1 MPILVGEKMSELEK
15 YQGVFV
21 DTFSVQVSDLNESF
35 AYQSIPEWDSI
46 GHMSLI
52 TALENA
58 FEIMI
63 EMDDVIDFA
72 SFEKGRE
79 ILLKYGITL

>member
-1 MPILVGEKMSELEK
+1 MSDLEK
-15 YQGVFV
+15 YKEVFV
-21 DTFSVQVSDLNESF
+21 ETFSVGVSDLSQDF
-35 AYQSIPEWDSI
+35 AYQSIDAWDSI

-58 FEIMI
+58 FDILI

-72 SFEKGRE
+72 SFEKGKE
-79 ILLKYGITL
+79 ILRKYELDL

>member
-1 MPILVGEKMSELEK
+1 MSDLEK
-15 YQGVFV
+15 YQEVFV
-21 DTFSVQVSDLNESF
+21 ETFSVDVIDLNQDF
-35 AYQSIPEWDSI
+35 AYQSIGAWDSI

-58 FEIMI
+58 FDIII

-72 SFEKGRE
+72 SFDRGKE
-79 ILLKYGITL
+79 ILRKYEIDL

>member
-1 MPILVGEKMSELEK
+1 MSDLEK
-15 YQGVFV
+15 YQEVFV
-21 DTFSVQVSDLNESF
+21 ETFSVDVIDLNKDF
-35 AYQSIPEWDSI
+35 AYQSIGAWDSI

-58 FEIMI
+58 FDILI

-72 SFEKGRE
+72 SFDRGRE
-79 ILLKYGITL
+79 ILRKYEIDL

>member
-1 MPILVGEKMSELEK
+1 MTDLEK
-15 YQGVFV
+15 YHAVFIE
-21 DTFSVQVSDLNESF
+21 TFSVTKEDLNENF
-35 AYQSIPEWDSI
+35 AYQSIDAWDSI

-52 TALENA
+52 TALENT
-58 FEIMI
+58 FEILI

-79 ILLKYGITL
+79 ILQKYNLSL

>member
-1 MPILVGEKMSELEK
+1 MSDLEK
-15 YQGVFV
+15 YQEVFV
-21 DTFSVQVSDLNESF
+21 ETFSVDVIDLNQDF
-35 AYQSIPEWDSI
+35 AYQSIVAWDSI

-58 FEIMI
+58 FDILI

-72 SFEKGRE
+72 SFDRGRE
-79 ILLKYGITL
+79 ILRKYEIDL

>member
-1 MPILVGEKMSELEK
+1 MTDLEK
-15 YQGVFV
+15 YQEVFV
-21 DTFSVQVSDLNESF
+21 DTFTVNAGDLNEGF
-35 AYQSIPEWDSI
+35 AYQSIDAWDSI

-58 FEIMI
+58 FEILI
-63 EMDDVIDFA
+63 EMDDVIDFE

-79 ILLKYGITL
+79 ILRKYNLDL

>member
-1 MPILVGEKMSELEK
+1 MSDLEK
-15 YQGVFV
+15 YKEVFV
-21 DTFSVQVSDLNESF
+21 ETFSVDISDLNQDF
-35 AYQSIPEWDSI
+35 AYQSIDAWDSI

-58 FEIMI
+58 FDILI

-72 SFEKGRE
+72 SFEKGKE
-79 ILLKYGITL
+79 ILRKYELDL